1 MGLHRRCMILCN
13 LGAFLLKLNPV
24 SCLAA
29 IAAVSLSAG
38 FMCARVDSSSRGGTH
53 FEVAGAIAT
62 TGDVTARNAVTR
74 LEHMGLT
81 RAFRIFKRN
90 GLPSDTST
98 ITVVASSLGTFK
110 TIVALSVG
118 A

>member
-1 MGLHRRCMILCN
+1 
-13 LGAFLLKLNPV
+13 
-24 SCLAA
+24 
-29 IAAVSLSAG
+29 
-38 FMCARVDSSSRGGTH
+38 
-53 FEVAGAIAT
+53 
-62 TGDVTARNAVTR
+62 
-74 LEHMGLT
+74 MGLT